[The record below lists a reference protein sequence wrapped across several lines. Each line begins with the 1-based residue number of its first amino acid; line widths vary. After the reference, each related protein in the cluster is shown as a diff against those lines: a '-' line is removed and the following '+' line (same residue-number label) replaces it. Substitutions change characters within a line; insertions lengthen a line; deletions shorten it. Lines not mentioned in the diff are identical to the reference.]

1 MRCQWFPRTDA
12 PFWPGQKG
20 LEREGEDDG
29 DRLRKVVPA
38 QGRSLC
44 PLLGQARWAA
54 TGVSRLWGNPGSQA
68 HSQGSGPLTG
78 LLRPPGKP
86 GGAQD
91 RGQEDMD
98 EGGSFR
104 NQYLRDK
111 QDTSFCGKHSLHIP

>member
-1 MRCQWFPRTDA
+1 M
-12 PFWPGQKG
+12 
-20 LEREGEDDG
+20 
-29 DRLRKVVPA
+29 VPA

-54 TGVSRLWGNPGSQA
+54 TGVSRLWGNPGSQE
-68 HSQGSGPLTG
+68 HSQGSGLMTG

-104 NQYLRDK
+104 DQCLWDK
-111 QDTSFCGKHSLHIP
+111 QDTSFHGKHILHIPKCLSGTASS